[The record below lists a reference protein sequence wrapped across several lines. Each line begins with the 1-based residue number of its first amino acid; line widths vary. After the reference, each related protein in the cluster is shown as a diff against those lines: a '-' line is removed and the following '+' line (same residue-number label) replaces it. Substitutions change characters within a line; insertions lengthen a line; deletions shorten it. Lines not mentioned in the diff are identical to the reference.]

1 MTTARKGGLRAALL
15 TGAVAAVLVAQPAIA
30 QQRSPGLAPELD
42 TAEGGLWSASETAE
56 RRARQSPE
64 LNADPALN
72 AYVKSVAC
80 GIAPEYCD
88 DVRIYVMDRPAFNA
102 QMAPN
107 GYMEVWSGL
116 LLRAETE
123 AELAFVLGH
132 EIGHFAEN
140 HSIEQWNALKTR
152 MGVAMAI
159 GAVAGV
165 AGAYYAVDLS
175 ALGNL
180 AYLGTIAATF
190 NYSRG
195 QETEADR
202 LGFERMVAAGY
213 AAPSA
218 AALWRSRQAESKAS
232 SFPSVRREDA
242 AGSIFRTHPITAE
255 RIAALDALAA
265 PRGDG
270 GRTERQAYRAAVRPH
285 LAAWLA
291 DDLRR
296 RDFDGGLVL
305 TERLERDGLDLGVL
319 GFHRGQIFRQRRGD
333 GDQERARDAY
343 RAASRYE
350 DAPVAVWRELGDLE
364 ARLGDPNAARAAY
377 RTYLERATTA
387 DDRWIVEDSLNGLGG
402 L

>member
-1 MTTARKGGLRAALL
+1 MTTVRTGRLRAALL
-15 TGAVAAVLVAQPAIA
+15 AGAFASALTVHPAFA
-30 QQRSPGLAPELD
+30 QQRAPGLAPGLD

-56 RRARQSPE
+56 RRARLSPE

-72 AYVKSVAC
+72 AYVKGVAC
-80 GIAPEYCD
+80 EVAPEYCEQ
-88 DVRIYVMDRPAFNA
+88 VRIYVMDRPAFNA
-102 QMAPN
+102 SMAPN

-132 EIGHFAEN
+132 EIGHFSEN
-140 HSIEQWNALKTR
+140 HSIEHWNGLKTR

-159 GAVAGV
+159 GVVAGA

-180 AYLGTIAATF
+180 AYLGAIAATF

-202 LGFERMVAAGY
+202 LGFQRMAAAGY
-213 AAPSA
+213 DPDAA
-218 AALWRSRQAESKAS
+218 AALWRSRQGETRAS
-232 SFPSVRREDA
+232 SFPSVRRDDA

-255 RIAALDALAA
+255 RIAALDALSAA
-265 PRGDG
+265 RPDG
-270 GRTERQAYRAAVRPH
+270 GRTERARYRAAVRPH

-305 TERLERDGLDLGVL
+305 TDRLQRDGLDLGVL
-319 GFHRGQIFRQRRGD
+319 NFHRGQIFRQRRSD
-333 GDQERARDAY
+333 GDLDRARDAY
-343 RAASRYE
+343 LAASSHP
-350 DAPVAVWRELGDLE
+350 DAPVSVWRELGDVQ
-364 ARLGDPNAARAAY
+364 ARLGDKTAARAAWNI
-377 RTYLERATTA
+377 YLERATTA
-387 DDRWIVEDSLNGLGG
+387 EDRWIVEDSLTGLGG

>member
-1 MTTARKGGLRAALL
+1 MTTVRKGAFRAALL
-15 TGAVAAVLVAQPAIA
+15 TGAVAATLIAQPALA
-30 QQRSPGLAPELD
+30 QQRPSGLAPNLD
-42 TAEGGLWSASETAE
+42 TAEGGLWAAAETAE
-56 RRARQSPE
+56 RRARLSPE
-64 LNADPALN
+64 VNQDPALN
-72 AYVKSVAC
+72 TYVKGVAC
-80 GIAPEYCD
+80 QVAPDYCND
-88 DVRIYVMDRPAFNA
+88 IRIYVMDRPAFNA
-102 QMAPN
+102 SMAPN

-152 MGVAMAI
+152 LGVAMAF
-159 GAVAGV
+159 GAVAGA

-180 AYLGTIAATF
+180 AYLGAIAATF

-202 LGFERMVAAGY
+202 LGFERLVAAGY
-213 AAPSA
+213 DARAGST
-218 AALWRSRQAESKAS
+218 LWRSRQEEARAS

-242 AGSIFRTHPITAE
+242 SGSIFRTHPITAE
-255 RIAALDALAA
+255 RIAALDGLAA
-265 PRGDG
+265 GHPDD
-270 GRTERQAYRAAVRPH
+270 GRTERERYRAAIRPH

-296 RDFDGGLVL
+296 RDFEGNLVL
-305 TERLERDGLDLGVL
+305 TARLERDGLDLGVL
-319 GFHRGQIFRQRRGD
+319 SFHRGELYRQRREAGD
-333 GDQERARDAY
+333 LERARDAY
-343 RAASRYE
+343 LVASAYE
-350 DAPVAVWRELGDLE
+350 DAPVAVWRELGDLQS
-364 ARLGDPNAARAAY
+364 RLGDASAARTAY
-377 RTYLERATTA
+377 NTYLERATTA
-387 DDRWIVEDSLNGLGG
+387 DDRWIVEDSLAGLGG